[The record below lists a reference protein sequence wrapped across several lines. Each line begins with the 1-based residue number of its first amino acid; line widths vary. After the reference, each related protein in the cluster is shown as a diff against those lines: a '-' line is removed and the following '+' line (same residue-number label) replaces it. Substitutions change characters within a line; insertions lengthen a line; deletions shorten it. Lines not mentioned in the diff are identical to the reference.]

1 VTIRWGLL
9 STARINK
16 LVLEGARES
25 DCVEV
30 IAVASRERA
39 RAEAYARKNDGYEA
53 LIADTEVD
61 AVYISL
67 PNALHVEWTLRAL
80 EAGKH
85 VLTEKPFSRR
95 AAEVEAAFDVADR
108 YELVLSEGFMWRHHP
123 QTRALEDLLAGNAI
137 GRLRLVRAAFSFPLA
152 TVHGPDDARFDPQLA
167 GGALMVWGKEIRF
180 ARAGRARVRRRS
192 GSNCASC

>member
-1 VTIRWGLL
+1 VGSALDGADQQV
-9 STARINK
+9 SARR
-16 LVLEGARES
+16 ARES

-39 RAEAYARKNDGYEA
+39 RAEAYARKNLIERAYDGYEA

-123 QTRALEDLLAGNAI
+123 QTRALEDLLAGNAE
-137 GRLRLVRAAFSFPLA
+137 GPNRVLAVAPDVHECTAGELRIEPRVVR
-152 TVHGPDDARFDPQLA
+152 TVY
-167 GGALMVWGKEIRF
+167 
-180 ARAGRARVRRRS
+180 RREREAE
-192 GSNCASC
+192 GCAHQTQPPSCTRC